1 MQKAI
6 RFDNGDIEKELAQEG
21 LEALELEPTLS
32 DKIDFLSKTASTQV
46 ESEYAYTDNGAT
58 VYASSGSN
66 LVNFDFNTSSMRTAS
81 TEDIARDFCKFFYED
96 KDIAMRYLFYVGD
109 IREGKGERHI
119 FNEVLSFLAA
129 NEPEITKAILPLIP
143 EYSRWD
149 YVANL
154 VTTPVRD
161 DAIALIKSQL
171 EEDMKALS
179 EDKPVSLLAKW
190 LPSIN
195 ASKKET
201 IKKALIISQAL
212 GMDKKTYRK
221 TLASLRDKSNV
232 IEKLFAEKNVA
243 KLIDMQESFTSK
255 QNIKY
260 KKALM
265 NLMPEERKLYFE
277 KVLRGEAKFNV
288 DVLEPYEIYFKYSYE
303 RDGGQDL
310 AFETMWKMLPNKV
323 LDGKD
328 VLVVRDGSGSMECAR
343 IPGTT
348 RGRVIDVASAL
359 TVYFSQYAKG
369 GFKDKFITFSSRPE
383 VVDLSGCKSL
393 HDKIELLESYDD
405 CSNTNLEATFDL
417 ILKTAIDNKLSQ
429 DELPKNLLI
438 VSDMQFDAATC
449 KGYAWNL
456 KVEKGWDEPIFTT
469 IRNKFEE
476 AGYKIPRLIFW
487 NVNTSKTA
495 IPEIKNELGLVLLSG
510 YSKNIMEMICEDN
523 FEVEIVNEE
532 GKKEVVQLSP
542 EEILINKVKSER
554 YDAVSAA
561 IAPVLEADKKFEVS
575 EER

>member
-1 MQKAI
+1 MLSNIA
-6 RFDNGDIEKELAQEG
+6 DIN
-21 LEALELEPTLS
+21 PRRTLS
-32 DKIDFLSKTASTQV
+32 KGTMARCIDMAQLP
-46 ESEYAYTDNGAT
+46 T
-58 VYASSGSN
+58 VG
-66 LVNFDFNTSSMRTAS
+66 
-81 TEDIARDFCKFFYED
+81 
-96 KDIAMRYLFYVGD
+96 MRYLFYVGD

-255 QNIKY
+255 QNLKY

-369 GFKDKFITFSSRPE
+369 GFKDKFITFASRPE
-383 VVDLSGCKSL
+383 IVDLSGCKSL

-449 KGYAWNL
+449 KGYSWNYEEA
-456 KVEKGWDEPIFTT
+456 EKGWDEPIFTT

-542 EEILINKVKSER
+542 EEILVNKVKSER

-561 IAPVLEADKKFEVS
+561 IAPVLEADKKFEVG